1 MDGTERTFILGALKE
16 TSVSNT
22 SAELDDSPSMFAV
35 HCSDNVLSK
44 VMDHA
49 VSCAHT
55 EIFGLLL
62 GDVFRT
68 PTGKLRTI
76 IRTFI
81 PAQRLKASTPTFVEV
96 SAEELIR
103 MDKAFEEANHAYGML
118 KVGWFHTH
126 PGHGIFMSATDRD
139 NHAMY
144 NKPWQVALVLDPI
157 RKTSGFFVGPRCESA
172 PLISTQAV
180 LETPRN
186 VGVAEVNRAPSPKT
200 RQWPTFILF
209 ISLML
214 VTMAATLA
222 YAKAVEALRRAQAV
236 DGKIRILQQRMEEL
250 HMTNQHASTA
260 EQKDAKSSAKGGDQP
275 PRRSRPTAKEP

>member
-16 TSVSNT
+16 TSVSDT
-22 SAELDDSPSMFAV
+22 CVELDDSPSMFAV
-35 HCSDNVLSK
+35 HCSDSVLSK
-44 VMDHA
+44 VMEHA
-49 VSCAHT
+49 VNCAHT

-62 GDVFRT
+62 GDVLRT
-68 PTGKLRTI
+68 PTGKVRTI

-81 PAQRLKASTPTFVEV
+81 PAQRLKTSTATFVEV

-103 MDKAFEEANHAYGML
+103 MDKAYEEANHAYGML

-157 RKTSGFFVGPRCESA
+157 RNTSGFFVGPRCESA
-172 PLISTQAV
+172 PLITAHAV
-180 LETPRN
+180 LEAPRN
-186 VGVAEVNRAPSPKT
+186 AGVAEVNRAPSPKT

-209 ISLML
+209 IGLLL
-214 VTMAATLA
+214 VAMAAALA
-222 YAKAVEALRRAQAV
+222 YSKAVEALTRAQAV
-236 DGKIRILQQRMEEL
+236 DIKVKLLQQRMEEL
-250 HMTNQHASTA
+250 HMTNQHVSTA
-260 EQKDAKSSAKGGDQP
+260 VRSDAKGSDKGDDKRP
-275 PRRSRPTAKEP
+275 HRSQPTAKEP